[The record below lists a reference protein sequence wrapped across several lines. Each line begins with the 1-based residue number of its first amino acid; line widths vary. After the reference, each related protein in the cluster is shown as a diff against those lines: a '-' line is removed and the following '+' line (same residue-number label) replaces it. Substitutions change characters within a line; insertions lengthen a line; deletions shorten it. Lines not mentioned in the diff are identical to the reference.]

1 MMHNTDQI
9 ARIIT
14 EACLYL
20 DTDVSGEVMR
30 ALSRNHRFYSETEF
44 AEFKRDLTES
54 AHHAGLQ
61 VLAYQLKATEVKA
74 FFRHQDQLVLYYRKN
89 GAVSE
94 PRLIIPEGSKY
105 RIIRF
110 GEEEVSATAF
120 TLSDLQ
126 QDFDT
131 DGNLS
136 VYSVMRLEQ
145 MVSDQ
150 QSLEKLRPVSR
161 LIRLLTT
168 EKKDIG
174 YILLYAIFV
183 GIISLAIPLGIQTTV
198 ELISGGLFFS
208 SVYILISGVIIA
220 VLMAGGMQVFQLMLV
235 EFLQRRIF
243 TRAAFEF
250 AYRMPHLD
258 TKSIDKVYAPTLVNR
273 FFDVLTIQKGLPK
286 FLIEYS
292 GAALQILFGL
302 LLLSLYHPFF
312 VFFGAT
318 LLLLLAGLFY
328 FSGSKALGT
337 SIKESTYK
345 YRLIHWLED
354 LARMHQTLKLT
365 GTTSIPISKTD
376 FYVNN
381 YLKNRKS
388 HFSIL
393 LFQFTYVVIFKAV
406 VIGGLL
412 VIGTMLV
419 VDREITLGQF
429 VASEVV
435 IILIL
440 NSVEKI
446 IMYMDVIYDLLTA
459 VDKIGAVTDL
469 PMERRGGLDMPDVS
483 APFGISLRNVTV
495 VHPSEKQPAL
505 QAVSFDVAPGER
517 VCIAGPS
524 GSGKSTLAD
533 LLTGLVA
540 QYEGSIQVNNFALR
554 DIDLTYYR
562 DHISA
567 NGTSDDLF
575 EGTLL
580 DNIIIGNP
588 KIRTTE
594 AINALEKVGLKNTVA
609 GWPEGIDTQV
619 ISEGKGFSTGLAH
632 RLMIA
637 RCLVRNPRLMILHD
651 HFSGFTRKEKSE
663 LFRVVL
669 SGQNGTVIC
678 FSNDPLVMAAC
689 DRLIILED
697 GKVKADGN
705 YPTLLRQGSL
715 TDLMD

>member
-1 MMHNTDQI
+1 MHNTDQI

-30 ALSRNHRFYSETEF
+30 ALNRNHRFYSVQEF
-44 AEFKRDLTES
+44 PEFKRDLTES
-54 AHHAGLQ
+54 AHQAGLQ
-61 VLAYQLKATEVKA
+61 MLEYHIKGPELKA
-74 FFRHQDQLVLYYRKN
+74 FFRHPDQLVLYFHAE
-89 GAVSE
+89 GEIIE
-94 PRLIIPEGSKY
+94 PRLVIPEGNKY
-105 RIIRF
+105 RMIRF
-110 GEEEVSATAF
+110 GEEEATAIGF
-120 TLSDLQ
+120 TLNDLRPEFASD
-126 QDFDT
+126 
-131 DGNLS
+131 GS
-136 VYSVMRLEQ
+136 VTVFSVMRLEP
-145 MVSDQ
+145 MVSDPQ
-150 QSLEKLRPVSR
+150 TGTMLSPVR
-161 LIRLLTT
+161 RFIRLLST
-168 EKKDIG
+168 ETKDIG
-174 YILLYAIFV
+174 YILLYAIFI
-183 GIISLAIPLGIQTTV
+183 GLISLAIPLGIQTTV

-208 SVYILISGVIIA
+208 SVYILIGGVIIA

-286 FLIEYS
+286 FLIEFS

-312 VFFGAT
+312 VFFG
-318 LLLLLAGLFY
+318 LSLLALLGGLFY
-328 FSGSKALGT
+328 FSGSSALKT
-337 SIKESTYK
+337 SIKESSYK

-354 LARMHQTLKLT
+354 LARMHETIKLT
-365 GTTSIPISKTD
+365 GTTSIPVSKTD

-381 YLKNRKS
+381 YLKNRKK

-393 LFQFTYVVIFKAV
+393 LFQFTYVVIFKAAI
-406 VIGGLL
+406 IGGLL
-412 VIGTMLV
+412 IIGTMLV
-419 VDREITLGQF
+419 VDRQITLGQF

-459 VDKIGAVTDL
+459 VDKIGEVTDL

-483 APFGISLRNVTV
+483 APFSISMKQVACT
-495 VHPSEKQPAL
+495 HPSAKEPAL
-505 QAVSFDVAPGER
+505 SNLTLDITAGER

-533 LLTGLVA
+533 VLTGLVSH
-540 QYEGSIQVNNFALR
+540 YEGSIQVNKFSLR
-554 DIDLTYYR
+554 DVDLAYYR
-562 DHISA
+562 DHIAA
-567 NGTSDDLF
+567 NGSSDDLF

-580 DNIIIGNP
+580 DNIIVGNP

-594 AINALEKVGLKNTVA
+594 AINALDKVGLKDLVA
-609 GWPEGIDTQV
+609 SWPEGIDTQV
-619 ISEGKGFSTGLAH
+619 ISEGKGFSAGLAH
-632 RLMIA
+632 RIMIA
-637 RCLVRNPRLMILHD
+637 RCLVRDPRLIILHD

-663 LFRVVL
+663 LFRVIL
-669 SGQNGTVIC
+669 STPNTSVVC

-689 DRLIILED
+689 DRLIVMEQGTI
-697 GKVKADGN
+697 KAEGA
-705 YPTLLRQGSL
+705 YASLLRQGML
-715 TDLMD
+715 TDLIE

>member
-1 MMHNTDQI
+1 MHNTDQI

-30 ALSRNHRFYSETEF
+30 ALNRNHRFYGADEF
-44 AEFKRDLTES
+44 PEFRRDLTEA
-54 AHHAGLQ
+54 AHQAGIQ
-61 VLAYQLKATEVKA
+61 VLEYNLKGPELKA
-74 FFRHQDQLVLYYRKN
+74 FFRHPDQLVLYFHLI
-89 GAVSE
+89 GDVVE
-94 PRLIIPEGSKY
+94 PRLVIPEGSKF
-105 RIIRF
+105 RMIRF
-110 GEEEVSATAF
+110 GEEEVSASGF
-120 TLSDLQ
+120 TFADVRE
-126 QDFDT
+126 DFRE
-131 DGNLS
+131 DGSLT
-136 VYSVMRLEQ
+136 VYSVMRLEP
-145 MVSDQ
+145 MVSDPL
-150 QSLEKLRPVSR
+150 SEDKPSPVR
-161 LIRLLTT
+161 RFLRLLST
-168 EKKDIG
+168 EQKDIY
-174 YILLYAIFV
+174 YIMLYAVFV
-183 GIISLAIPLGIQTTV
+183 GLISLAIPLGIQTTV

-208 SVYILISGVIIA
+208 SVYILIAGVIIA

-286 FLIEYS
+286 FLIEFS
-292 GAALQILFGL
+292 GAGLQIIFGL

-312 VFFGAT
+312 VFFGIGLVA
-318 LLLLLAGLFY
+318 LLAGLFY
-328 FSGSKALGT
+328 FSGPNALAT
-337 SIKESTYK
+337 SVKESTYK

-354 LARMHQTLKLT
+354 LARMHETLKLT
-365 GTTSIPISKTD
+365 GTTGIPISKTD

-381 YLKNRKS
+381 YLKNRKK

-393 LFQFTYVVIFKAV
+393 LFQFTYVVIFKAAI
-406 VIGGLL
+406 IGGLL
-412 VIGTMLV
+412 IIGTILV

-469 PMERRGGLDMPDVS
+469 PMERRGGLDMPNVS
-483 APFGISLRNVTV
+483 APFGISLRGV
-495 VHPSEKQPAL
+495 VCNHPSEKEPAIRNL
-505 QAVSFDVAPGER
+505 SFDIAPGER
-517 VCIAGPS
+517 VCIAGRT
-524 GSGKSTLAD
+524 GSGKSTLGD
-533 LLTGLVA
+533 LLTGLVSNY
-540 QYEGSIQVNNFALR
+540 QGSIQVNGYALR

-594 AINALEKVGLKNTVA
+594 AINALEKVGLKDAVA
-609 GWPEGIDTQV
+609 SWPEGIDTQV

-632 RLMIA
+632 RIMIA

-651 HFSGFTRKEKSE
+651 HFSGFTRKEKSD
-663 LFRVVL
+663 LFRTILSVPESTVV
-669 SGQNGTVIC
+669 C

-689 DRLIILED
+689 DRLLILEN
-697 GKVKADGN
+697 GSLKAEGSYAN
-705 YPTLLRQGSL
+705 LLREGSL
-715 TDLMD
+715 TDLME

>member
-1 MMHNTDQI
+1 MYNTDQI

-30 ALSRNHRFYSETEF
+30 ALNRNHRFYSEQEF

-54 AHHAGLQ
+54 ANQAGLQ
-61 VLAYQLKATEVKA
+61 VLEYHLKGTELKA
-74 FFRHQDQLVLYYRKN
+74 FFRHPDQLVLFYHRQ
-89 GAVSE
+89 GGVSE
-94 PRLIIPEGSKY
+94 PRLVIPEDKGF
-105 RIIRF
+105 RVIRF
-110 GEEEVSATAF
+110 SEDDATATTF

-126 QDFDT
+126 QEFGT
-131 DGNLS
+131 DGSLT
-136 VYSVMRLEQ
+136 VYSVMRLEP
-145 MVSDQ
+145 MVSDPQ
-150 QSLEKLRPVSR
+150 PGSTLSPAGRFF
-161 LIRLLTT
+161 RLLNT

-208 SVYILISGVIIA
+208 SVYILIAGVIIA

-292 GAALQILFGL
+292 GAALQIIFGL

-312 VFFGAT
+312 VLFGLI
-318 LLLLLAGLFY
+318 LLLLLTGLFY
-328 FSGSKALGT
+328 FSAPKALST
-337 SIKESTYK
+337 SIKESSFK

-365 GTTSIPISKTD
+365 GTTGIPVSKTD

-381 YLKNRKS
+381 YLKNRKK

-393 LFQFTYVVIFKAV
+393 LFQFTYVVIFKAAI
-406 VIGGLL
+406 IGGLL
-412 VIGTMLV
+412 IIGTLLV

-469 PMERRGGLDMPDVS
+469 PMERRGGLDMPDVTS
-483 APFGISLRNVTV
+483 PFAISLRNVTV
-495 VHPSEKQPAL
+495 VHHAEKHPAL
-505 QAVSFDVAPGER
+505 SNITFEVAPGER
-517 VCIAGPS
+517 VCVSGPS
-524 GSGKSTLAD
+524 GSGKTHVVESIASETNSIVLD
-533 LLTGLVA
+533 L
-540 QYEGSIQVNNFALR
+540 S
-554 DIDLTYYR
+554 
-562 DHISA
+562 
-567 NGTSDDLF
+567 
-575 EGTLL
+575 
-580 DNIIIGNP
+580 P
-588 KIRTTE
+588 
-594 AINALEKVGLKNTVA
+594 
-609 GWPEGIDTQV
+609 
-619 ISEGKGFSTGLAH
+619 
-632 RLMIA
+632 
-637 RCLVRNPRLMILHD
+637 
-651 HFSGFTRKEKSE
+651 
-663 LFRVVL
+663 VVL
-669 SGQNGTVIC
+669 ERAKAYLGGGKKKDDELIATVM
-678 FSNDPLVMAAC
+678 FVAK
-689 DRLIILED
+689 E
-697 GKVKADGN
+697 
-705 YPTLLRQGSL
+705 Y
-715 TDLMD
+715 